1 MKLKQMLAGLLA
13 VWGLLALSGC
23 QLALDNAAEPA
34 GGDRLVG
41 VFVTA
46 EHLPFP
52 EKTQGSA
59 ADEERLYAVRREPAR
74 AGAEFE
80 FEGVAGIAC
89 IAATIPATAERDAYV
104 TSAMAE
110 GISGGKFAH
119 SYGDE
124 EDKTSL
130 EGTIYLSP
138 ARAGRVCVVNPVY
151 QGTDGRVYAVSG
163 TGLGLDEAGMAGEPL
178 TQTIEEI
185 QTTTENGKS
194 KSVCMEV
201 KLSVAFMPPP
211 AQITVLQ
218 MNDRHEIVRRQDY
231 APGKVPETLTPEG
244 ETAYLMTEARAEDG
258 QTVTRELITQSDE
271 GFSTFVCRA
280 DGVCVERQTKVLWP
294 QP

>member
-52 EKTQGSA
+52 EKAQGSPSG
-59 ADEERLYAVRREPAR
+59 EKRLYAVQKESAR
-74 AGAEFE
+74 GGAEFV
-80 FEGVAGIAC
+80 FEGVAGIVC
-89 IAATIPATAERDAYV
+89 IAATIPATGQHDAYV
-104 TSAMAE
+104 TSAMTE
-110 GISGGKFAH
+110 GISEGKVAH

-231 APGKVPETLTPEG
+231 TPGKVPETLTPEG
-244 ETAYLMTEARAEDG
+244 ETAYLMTETRAGDG

-271 GFSTFVCRA
+271 GFSTFVCRS